1 MRRFAQIHGLI
12 LTKYMCTQRLGLALC
27 FLSTFQTAER
37 HSIRRQLFWFYGI
50 LAHIR
55 FGRFSTF
62 FFSSSNIPLF
72 PFLRRRFIFPIPVC
86 QCYFTMTTHT
96 ACDSFHL
103 KHCECV
109 KCNVMYNTCVHKC
122 VSVFD
127 WVSAK
132 DINTFYRWIHELNFR
147 LNRWVLCMCVRTHA
161 ICLGINTKLW
171 RFMELQPW
179 DKL

>member
-1 MRRFAQIHGLI
+1 ME
-12 LTKYMCTQRLGLALC
+12 
-27 FLSTFQTAER
+27 FL
-37 HSIRRQLFWFYGI
+37 
-50 LAHIR
+50 HI
-55 FGRFSTF
+55 FVSGDFLP
-62 FFSSSNIPLF
+62 FFSLHLIFHFSHFCVVVSF
-72 PFLRRRFIFPIPVC
+72 FPIPVC

-171 RFMELQPW
+171 MFMELQP
-179 DKL
+179 